1 MKKFLTFVAAVLAS
15 VSLMAADV
23 TYALTDMTQNE
34 STYSKSFDSSVKAK
48 NNNIYIEVPAQDIK
62 GIVAFTGE
70 SDKTT
75 RYLYICDSTGT
86 ITSTGIQML
95 AAGDTIP
102 FLPKH
107 IVKKDN
113 KFYLKFTTGDD
124 FKFMSFSYN
133 YEEYAAD
140 HSKATVLGITVGGT
154 PLSGFAAE
162 QLSYTIELEYDAAVT
177 AETSNDA
184 TVVITQAASIP
195 GATTVV
201 CTSFDETASVTYTI
215 NFVLED
221 PAPFIRAILTSG
233 SEATVKGS
241 IGGTADVS
249 LSSNL
254 KMDKGK
260 YFGITLAEGN
270 TFKEGDS
277 VVIKMSAAGQNYPCL
292 FADNERTNCLF
303 LATETSTA
311 LEYTIMLPATAEGL
325 TSLYLARDGD
335 DATYKWNPVLKSIS
349 VFRVKKDEPIDPTAL
364 VNTTHD
370 AKAVNRIVN
379 GQLLIEKNGKIYN
392 ALGIEIR

>member
-162 QLSYTIELEYDAAVT
+162 QLSYTIELEYDATAAPAVT

-201 CTSFDETASVTYTI
+201 CTSFDETASVT
-215 NFVLED
+215 
-221 PAPFIRAILTSG
+221 
-233 SEATVKGS
+233 
-241 IGGTADVS
+241 
-249 LSSNL
+249 
-254 KMDKGK
+254 
-260 YFGITLAEGN
+260 
-270 TFKEGDS
+270 
-277 VVIKMSAAGQNYPCL
+277 
-292 FADNERTNCLF
+292 
-303 LATETSTA
+303 
-311 LEYTIMLPATAEGL
+311 
-325 TSLYLARDGD
+325 
-335 DATYKWNPVLKSIS
+335 
-349 VFRVKKDEPIDPTAL
+349 
-364 VNTTHD
+364 
-370 AKAVNRIVN
+370 
-379 GQLLIEKNGKIYN
+379 
-392 ALGIEIR
+392 